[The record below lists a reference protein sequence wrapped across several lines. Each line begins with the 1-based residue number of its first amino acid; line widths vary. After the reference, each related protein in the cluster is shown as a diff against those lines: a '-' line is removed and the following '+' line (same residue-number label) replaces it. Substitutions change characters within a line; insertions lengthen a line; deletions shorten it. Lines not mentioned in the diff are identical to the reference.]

1 MMVARKTLSLWPILT
16 IFVLAGSLPAF
27 AQDAPPATPAPHAGC
42 PMAGA
47 ASAAMKAGEPA
58 PTTCPMAA
66 AGCAGMGTMSEPGF
80 GRPFLNDQ
88 QKARLDDLREEGRAR
103 QIEGRK
109 ALMRVQNDI
118 RGEWMQEQPSME
130 RLRAMAARVGEIE
143 TQMRIDRF
151 EMRMRVRDILTP
163 EQRDQ
168 MLLRGGMGDL
178 LSGDDEDCCAG
189 MGGGMDAG
197 PCMGQG
203 ACSHAGMGGGA
214 CMGGNECMGA
224 MARPG
229 CGGGMQARMGQGAPC
244 ACCGPDGCACG
255 CGCECGKGGPCKC
268 DQCGGRKGACM
279 SMAMPGCGGAR
290 MGAMAMPGCGGRMQA
305 RMGQGAPCRC
315 CGPDGCACGC
325 GCECAKGG
333 PCKCDQCG
341 GRKGACMSM
350 AMPGCGNACM
360 GAMARPGCGGGMQ
373 ARMGQGAPCACCGPD
388 GCACGCGCECA
399 KGGPCKCG
407 DGCASMGACGGM
419 GQGACGHGGK
429 SACQGSDMSAC
440 HGGRGEANAPWSN
453 RGPRAMR
460 SMGRDGGGPR
470 MAPWDFGKRDA
481 SEFRGHRAP
490 RGAMER
496 RASCGEQGM
505 PNCQGQKPACGQ
517 APTGCE

>member
-1 MMVARKTLSLWPILT
+1 MMVARKTLSLWPMLT
-16 IFVLAGSLPAF
+16 ILVLASSLPAF

-66 AGCAGMGTMSEPGF
+66 AGCTGMGTMSEPGF

-88 QKARLDDLREEGRAR
+88 QRARLDDLREEGRAR

-130 RLRAMAARVGEIE
+130 RLRTMAARVGEIE
-143 TQMRIDRF
+143 TQMRIDRL

-168 MLLRGGMGDL
+168 MFLRGGMGGL
-178 LSGDDEDCCAG
+178 LGGDDEDCCAG
-189 MGGGMDAG
+189 MSGGMNAG

-203 ACSHAGMGGGA
+203 ACGHAGMGGNAGMGGGA
-214 CMGGNECMGA
+214 CMGA

-229 CGGGMQARMGQGAPC
+229 YGGAMQARMGQGAPC
-244 ACCGPDGCACG
+244 KCCGPDGCACG

-268 DQCGGRKGACM
+268 DRCGGRKGACM

-290 MGAMAMPGCGGRMQA
+290 MGAMTRPGCGGAMQA
-305 RMGQGAPCRC
+305 RMGQGS
-315 CGPDGCACGC
+315 
-325 GCECAKGG
+325 

-341 GRKGACMSM
+341 K
-350 AMPGCGNACM
+350 
-360 GAMARPGCGGGMQ
+360 
-373 ARMGQGAPCACCGPD
+373 
-388 GCACGCGCECA
+388 
-399 KGGPCKCG
+399 
-407 DGCASMGACGGM
+407 
-419 GQGACGHGGK
+419 
-429 SACQGSDMSAC
+429 
-440 HGGRGEANAPWSN
+440 GEAKAAWSN

-490 RGAMER
+490 RGVMER
-496 RASCGEQGM
+496 RASRGEQGM

-517 APTGCE
+517 APAGCK

>member
-255 CGCECGKGGPCKC
+255 CGCEC
-268 DQCGGRKGACM
+268 
-279 SMAMPGCGGAR
+279 
-290 MGAMAMPGCGGRMQA
+290 
-305 RMGQGAPCRC
+305 
-315 CGPDGCACGC
+315 
-325 GCECAKGG
+325 
-333 PCKCDQCG
+333 
-341 GRKGACMSM
+341 
-350 AMPGCGNACM
+350 
-360 GAMARPGCGGGMQ
+360 
-373 ARMGQGAPCACCGPD
+373 
-388 GCACGCGCECA
+388 A